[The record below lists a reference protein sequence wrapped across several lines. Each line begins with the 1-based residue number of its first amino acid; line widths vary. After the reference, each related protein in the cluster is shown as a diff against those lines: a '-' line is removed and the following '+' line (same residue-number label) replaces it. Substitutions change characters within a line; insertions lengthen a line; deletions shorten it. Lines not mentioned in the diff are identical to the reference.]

1 MWDEAIDDLKE
12 FDELATKIILGGLP
26 VEVFRPAE
34 NKNVV
39 TDENLGFIGRKSM
52 VGTLYLYARSSSSG
66 PRDAFIITDCIS
78 IDMLSEDLTEDLY
91 FAKGS
96 NSITFKSN
104 KNGVYD
110 QFLYV
115 EELEEFFIELTG
127 GDENSDL
134 EDRPAK
140 KQCLDEQLATGSSS
154 GLSEGIP
161 A

>member
-1 MWDEAIDDLKE
+1 
-12 FDELATKIILGGLP
+12 
-26 VEVFRPAE
+26 
-34 NKNVV
+34 
-39 TDENLGFIGRKSM
+39 
-52 VGTLYLYARSSSSG
+52 
-66 PRDAFIITDCIS
+66 
-78 IDMLSEDLTEDLY
+78 LY

-96 NSITFKSN
+96 NIITVKSN

-110 QFLYV
+110 LQFLYE